1 VFKVEFITDTGGSRR
16 TRVLCDSSLD
26 LAEHN
31 LRLNNRR
38 LLDVVDLF
46 RADYAKVFWRG
57 NRRNIFSFEV
67 TRAEDFNGRPFADAE
82 EAMAFALDQE
92 VELDGVGYV
101 RFEMKSRMRSLV
113 RFLDNA
119 VIEVTDLNEV
129 VGLAH
134 KYTYTINAGAILKQQ
149 PT

>member
-1 VFKVEFITDTGGSRR
+1 MFKVEFITDDGTRR

-31 LRLNNRR
+31 IRLNNRR

-57 NRRNIFSFEV
+57 NRRNILSFDV
-67 TRAEDFNGRPFADAE
+67 TRAENFSGKAFADAE

-92 VELDGVGYV
+92 AELDGVGYV
-101 RFEMKSRMRSLV
+101 RFAMTSRMRSTV
-113 RFLDNA
+113 RWLDNA
-119 VIEVTDLNEV
+119 AIEVTDLNEV
-129 VGLAH
+129 IGLAH